1 MELDNKTWGWSIRT
15 RELSKYILIC
25 GLTLAIPFLA
35 YLMIVQPQTDKV
47 FVERYSIETHTDNL
61 NRTKRYV
68 KFVQPKTKLI
78 ETLPYY
84 GLQGDGQGTNGTL
97 VIHRTKTYPTYISEV
112 QP

>member
-1 MELDNKTWGWSIRT
+1 M
-15 RELSKYILIC
+15 
-25 GLTLAIPFLA
+25 IPFIA
-35 YLMIVQPQTDKV
+35 YLMIVQPQTEQV
-47 FVERYSIETHTDNL
+47 FVERYSIETSTDNL

-97 VIHRTKTYPTYISEV
+97 IVHRSKTYPTYVSEV
-112 QP
+112 QPGET

>member
-1 MELDNKTWGWSIRT
+1 MELDNKYQEVNKI
-15 RELSKYILIC
+15 ILI
-25 GLTLAIPFLA
+25 GGIILYIPFLA
-35 YLMIVQPQTDKV
+35 YLVIVQPRTDKV
-47 FVERYSIETHTDNL
+47 FVERYSIETSTDNL

>member
-1 MELDNKTWGWSIRT
+1 
-15 RELSKYILIC
+15 
-25 GLTLAIPFLA
+25 
-35 YLMIVQPQTDKV
+35 MIVQPQTDNV

-84 GLQGDGQGTNGTL
+84 GLLLWTKGDGQGTNGTL

>member
-1 MELDNKTWGWSIRT
+1 MELDNKYQEVNKI
-15 RELSKYILIC
+15 ILI
-25 GLTLAIPFLA
+25 GGIILQIPFLA
-35 YLMIVQPQTDKV
+35 YLVIVQPRTDKV
-47 FVERYSIETHTDNL
+47 FVERYSIETSTDNL

-97 VIHRTKTYPTYISEV
+97 IVHRSKTYPTYISEV
-112 QP
+112 QL

>member
-1 MELDNKTWGWSIRT
+1 
-15 RELSKYILIC
+15 
-25 GLTLAIPFLA
+25 
-35 YLMIVQPQTDKV
+35 MIVQPQTDKV

-84 GLQGDGQGTNGTL
+84 VLQGDGQGTNGTL

-112 QP
+112 QPWEI

>member
-1 MELDNKTWGWSIRT
+1 MVSGNELGNKNQRIKQIYLIGGII
-15 RELSKYILIC
+15 LS
-25 GLTLAIPFLA
+25 IPFLA
-35 YLMIVQPQTDKV
+35 YLVIVQPRTDKV
-47 FVERYSIETHTDNL
+47 FVERYSIETSTDNL

-97 VIHRTKTYPTYISEV
+97 IVHRSKTYPTYVSEV

>member
-1 MELDNKTWGWSIRT
+1 MRT

-84 GLQGDGQGTNGTL
+84 GLPGDGQWTNGTL
-97 VIHRTKTYPTYISEV
+97 VIHRTKTYPTYNSEV
-112 QP
+112 SHEKHNSKIEGN